1 MFHVIVATA
10 GMTLLAAIVA
20 AHSFEKSKLKYWPD
34 WHWRYARLNRATH
47 DQLCYLI
54 GTVLFVEAV
63 YWLMRWMV
71 SLWS

>member
-1 MFHVIVATA
+1 MFHAIVATA
-10 GMTLLAAIVA
+10 GITLLAAIA
-20 AHSFEKSKLKYWPD
+20 AVHSFEKARLQYWPD
-34 WHWRYARLNRATH
+34 WHWRHVRLNRATH

-63 YWLMRWMV
+63 YWLMRLMV